1 MSRKRGRQ
9 QRGGRQY
16 QRTDRVSGLVREVVA
31 TEIERIDDPRL
42 FLISVTGVDVDRELV
57 HAVVWVHGGSED
69 DMEDVLEAL
78 EQHRQ
83 RVQQALAKNS
93 RMRRT
98 PTIQFSVDKSIQE
111 AGRIE
116 SILEELGRATS
127 EEQSKDG

>member
-42 FLISVTGVDVDRELV
+42 FLISVTGVDVDRELA
-57 HAVVWVHGGSED
+57 HAVVWVHGDTED

-78 EQHRQ
+78 EQYRQ

-116 SILEELGRATS
+116 SILEELGRASS

>member
-1 MSRKRGRQ
+1 MSRNRGRQ

-42 FLISVTGVDVDRELV
+42 FLISVTGVDVDRELA
-57 HAVVWVHGGSED
+57 HAVVWVHGGPED

-78 EQHRQ
+78 EQYRQ

-116 SILEELGRATS
+116 SILEELGRASS

>member
-42 FLISVTGVDVDRELV
+42 FLISVTGVDVDRELA
-57 HAVVWVHGGSED
+57 HAVVWVHGDPEV

-78 EQHRQ
+78 EQYRQ

-116 SILEELGRATS
+116 SILEELGRASS

>member
-1 MSRKRGRQ
+1 
-9 QRGGRQY
+9 
-16 QRTDRVSGLVREVVA
+16 
-31 TEIERIDDPRL
+31 
-42 FLISVTGVDVDRELV
+42 
-57 HAVVWVHGGSED
+57 VWVHGGPED

-78 EQHRQ
+78 EQYRQ

-93 RMRRT
+93 HMRRT

-116 SILEELGRATS
+116 SILEELGTASS

>member
-42 FLISVTGVDVDRELV
+42 FLISVTGVDVDRELA

-78 EQHRQ
+78 EQYRQ

-116 SILEELGRATS
+116 SILEELGRASS
-127 EEQSKDG
+127 EEQSRDG